1 MKKYLSRVLIILM
14 IIVTLFEVAVPP
26 SAYNTITNN
35 VVYAKEDSGI
45 GEKFKDVV
53 LFGVN
58 LVISK
63 LPAGEAILQT
73 IRDLSKGTAAEDIV
87 NELTLRNYE
96 PSRTGWY
103 IPYATQDAVSNGIDA
118 LINLGYNTL
127 TDETGLRSNLYI
139 YYLDKDGNVMYPSK
153 RRKLDLTLSG
163 VLANQFS
170 EQVYLVK
177 GTVYKVP
184 RYLLLKEVR
193 EGFLED
199 LEAMI
204 SNLIYSLANGLHFLM
219 STALGKS
226 ITIDDLV
233 FNKYSETNIS
243 YFESESEVGA
253 DMASSL
259 IYGKNGVGGLDS
271 VVNKW
276 YSIFQKIALM
286 GYMAIL
292 VYMGIRIILGATAE
306 KKANYKELFM
316 NWVVGIGILLLFP
329 YAMKYIIK
337 INDAMVRTIE
347 ANKGFTSTTSSPII
361 ADSNIYDKTSIDD
374 VIDWSNGN
382 DYMSQLGF
390 AAYQTEKI
398 TLSFAFLIATWQ
410 LLVLVF
416 HYFKRLFVIAYL
428 IIIFPL
434 VALSYAVDKIA
445 DGKSQALNTWIK
457 EYMIN
462 VFVQT
467 FHAIVY
473 VFVCA
478 TVYASS
484 GNLRTGNQAVSN
496 AGTLGQNSSGL
507 DYDFILIIVGITFL
521 FKGEEIIKKIFGQ
534 ESKAGTMK
542 SLTSS
547 AAGTYAKIKMAETA
561 VKTAGQYTFGEN
573 AMPRKFGRG
582 IKNLV
587 GINKKI
593 NNFEKRAG
601 KTEAPNIGAR
611 LPNAPTPPP
620 SNESPNEL
628 ENYRKKM
635 ATYNAVATLNNPKTH
650 SLEEQALAEALLKKL
665 AVEDP
670 ENEVFKSSN
679 ISVGQFQGLAELDL
693 LYNRLVAA
701 GNDSVKIEKEITAK
715 MAMIFPSENKK
726 QLEQR
731 ANVYFTE
738 KLHGG
743 ANNISKFGL
752 ENEVQRT
759 IDAINKEAY
768 RENYGVGYK
777 KDEKADRFVEDTTNM
792 YAENDEQKETLN
804 KLTRSLYILKQR
816 SSGNYSQKEILNA
829 LNEIR
834 NHADDDEVTRQLVD
848 DLYGEELDIDTLAH
862 IISKN
867 VLKAREDENVRM
879 DRFINSLES
888 TYAEEFANLS
898 EEEKENVK
906 DFARNFSIV
915 THRGVGGYSS
925 EEVLKALE
933 EVNKHADD
941 NEVTKELVS
950 SFVDDD
956 SNLQEYTQMVTKEYE
971 DTNITNEEQNSV
983 VELAQSIVDDYE
995 ENPREGFYDDELS
1008 SHEIIENMDNEDAI
1022 NQMIENVFEARKNSV
1037 SDANSQVA
1045 LDILAKRNVDI
1056 LENHLDTETKT
1067 YDGYTKEELMAQRII
1082 AINETLESLNPF
1094 SDGKSPTL
1102 LDHFAID
1109 FLKNR
1114 ENEKGSTYKKV
1125 NEKRN
1130 FYGTTASEYVEN
1142 RKKAREKI
1150 ENDHFMGD
1158 VQQEKKK

>member
-1 MKKYLSRVLIILM
+1 MKKYLSRVLIVLM
-14 IIVTLFEVAVPP
+14 IIVTLFEVVVPP

-35 VVYAKEDSGI
+35 VVYAKEEKSLA
-45 GEKFKDVV
+45 EKFGDIFLAGINIFISNVPGATAV
-53 LFGVN
+53 LNILKEASEGTE
-58 LVISK
+58 
-63 LPAGEAILQT
+63 AGKILDAMT
-73 IRDLSKGTAAEDIV
+73 MIE
-87 NELTLRNYE
+87 YE
-96 PSRTGWY
+96 PSRTSWY
-103 IPYATQDAVSNGIDA
+103 LPLKTQSGIASAVDTTISTI
-118 LINLGYNTL
+118 YNKI
-127 TDETGLRSNLYI
+127 TDETGLKSNTYI
-139 YYLDKDGNVMYPSK
+139 YYLDQDGVKRYPSK
-153 RRKLDLTLSG
+153 RRKLDLTISG
-163 VLANQFS
+163 ILAKNQLY
-170 EQVYLVK
+170 EQVYLVR

-184 RYLLLKEVR
+184 RYLILEEVS

-204 SNLIYSLANGLHFLM
+204 SNLIYSLANGVHFLM

-337 INDAMVRTIE
+337 INEAIVRTIE
-347 ANKGFTSTTSSPII
+347 VNKGFTSTSFSPVVP
-361 ADSNIYDKTSIDD
+361 DSNMYDKTSIDD

-484 GNLRTGNQAVSN
+484 GTLNTGNKAISN
-496 AGTLGQNSSGL
+496 GSSL
-507 DYDFILIIVGITFL
+507 DYDFILVIVGITFL

-534 ESKAGTMK
+534 ESQAGTMK
-542 SLTSS
+542 SLASS
-547 AAGTYAKIKMAETA
+547 AAGTYAKIKMAENA
-561 VKTAGQYTFGEN
+561 VKAAGKHTFGEN
-573 AMPRKFGRG
+573 AVPRKFARG
-582 IKNLV
+582 IKNIA

-593 NNFEKRAG
+593 NNFDNRAG
-601 KTEAPNIGAR
+601 KTEAPDIGAR
-611 LPNAPTPPP
+611 LPNAPTPPANNA
-620 SNESPNEL
+620 SKNEL
-628 ENYRKKM
+628 EDYRKKM

-650 SLEEQALAEALLKKL
+650 SLEEQALAAALLKKL

-670 ENEVFKSSN
+670 ENEAFKSSN
-679 ISVGQFQGLAELDL
+679 ISVDQFQGLAELDL
-693 LYNRLVAA
+693 LYNKLVAA
-701 GNDSVKIEKEITAK
+701 GNDPVKIEKEITAR

-743 ANNISKFGL
+743 ANNISKLGL

-759 IDAINKEAY
+759 IDAINKET
-768 RENYGVGYK
+768 RRGRYGVGYK

-804 KLTRSLYILKQR
+804 KLARSLYILKQR
-816 SSGNYSQKEILNA
+816 SSGNYSQKEILDA

-834 NHADDDEVTRQLVD
+834 NHADDNEVTRQLVD

-898 EEEKENVK
+898 EEEKESTK
-906 DFARNFSIV
+906 DFARNMFIV
-915 THRGVGGYSS
+915 SHRGVGGYSS
-925 EEVLKALE
+925 EEVLNALE

-941 NEVTKELVS
+941 SEANKEILRVL
-950 SFVDDD
+950 VDDD
-956 SNLQEYTQMVTKEYE
+956 SNLQEYTQMVTNEYE
-971 DTNITNEEQNSV
+971 DTTITNEEQNSV
-983 VELAQSIVDDYE
+983 VELAQSIVNDYE

-1022 NQMIENVFEARKNSV
+1022 NQMIEDVFEARKNSV

-1067 YDGYTKEELMAQRII
+1067 YDGYTKEELIAQKII
-1082 AINETLESLNPF
+1082 AINEMLGSLNPF

-1109 FLKNR
+1109 FLKKT
-1114 ENEKGSTYKKV
+1114 ENEKESTYKKV
-1125 NEKRN
+1125 NEKRS
-1130 FYGTTASEYVEN
+1130 FFGTTASEYVEN